1 MSASCNAHHLKTTPI
16 LAMKEIIAVWPAI
29 EIHLTFTG
37 ECYLSQNLASSCL
50 SQTGKVRESQRVPS
64 GSELLDLNSYKTA
77 QTKSDTTLPQ
87 KRKGREWRGM
97 DWAGEKRQKV
107 GFWKPFLPGR
117 KKSVQ
122 LKPWTVLYAAHGDSA
137 WGPESLVEKRRWGK
151 ERDGWEKRGPFT
163 ERQLALVKAATVPS

>member
-1 MSASCNAHHLKTTPI
+1 
-16 LAMKEIIAVWPAI
+16 MKEIIAVWPAI

-87 KRKGREWRGM
+87 KRKGSVFLSLYLFHSFIVYFSLCLNVL
-97 DWAGEKRQKV
+97 GE
-107 GFWKPFLPGR
+107 LP
-117 KKSVQ
+117 Q
-122 LKPWTVLYAAHGDSA
+122 
-137 WGPESLVEKRRWGK
+137 
-151 ERDGWEKRGPFT
+151 
-163 ERQLALVKAATVPS
+163 